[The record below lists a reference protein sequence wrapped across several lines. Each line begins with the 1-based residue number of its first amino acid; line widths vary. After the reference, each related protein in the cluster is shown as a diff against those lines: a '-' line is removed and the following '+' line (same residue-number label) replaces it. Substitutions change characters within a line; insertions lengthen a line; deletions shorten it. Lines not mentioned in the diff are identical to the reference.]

1 MRSLGSQ
8 SYGTG
13 NVYNVYKMRIY
24 TFALGEILK
33 VLKGWAKAMPTR
45 EKYAPL
51 AACWHRE
58 VGGLNKFVHV
68 WAYKR
73 IEASKH
79 FLPL

>member
-1 MRSLGSQ
+1 MRDSGLTVDSKRQVASLGVGEKQ
-8 SYGTG
+8 R
-13 NVYNVYKMRIY
+13 V
-24 TFALGEILK
+24 EILK

-73 IEASKH
+73 IGASKH